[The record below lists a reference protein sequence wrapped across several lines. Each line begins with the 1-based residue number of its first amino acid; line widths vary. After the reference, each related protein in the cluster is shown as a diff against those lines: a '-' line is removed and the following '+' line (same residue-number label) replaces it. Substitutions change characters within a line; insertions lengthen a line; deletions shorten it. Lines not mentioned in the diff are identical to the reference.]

1 MYYRYF
7 TAVSTQDGW
16 ISQDKD
22 KPGQEKQIYKSQM
35 HEFVDK
41 IVIVVEVRSVEI
53 FNLLVVCL
61 KDQIFE

>member
-22 KPGQEKQIYKSQM
+22 KPGQEKQTYKSQM
-35 HEFVDK
+35 YEFVDK
-41 IVIVVEVRSVEI
+41 IVIAIGVRLVAI